1 MTEVTRHAPGT
12 PSWVDLATTDAE
24 AAKAFYTALF
34 GWEGDNQG
42 QGSGYYTMLRKD
54 GRDVAALFPAGPE
67 GGPPHW
73 NTYVTVADVDRAVE
87 RTEPAGGSVVVPP
100 FDVMDLGRMA
110 IISDPTGA
118 VIALWESR
126 GHIGARLVNEPGA
139 FCWSELTTSDRERA
153 AAFYGAV
160 LGWSSRTNT
169 MGPMTYTEFQNGVST
184 VAGMTEMAGVPPNW
198 GVYFAVED
206 ADETVAR
213 TEELGGTVVRPV
225 MDLPIGRFAT
235 LLDPQRAV
243 FSIIQ
248 FTRPPDDAA

>member
-1 MTEVTRHAPGT
+1 MNPGPPYWT
-12 PSWVDLATTDAE
+12 TYVSVDSADDTV
-24 AAKAFYTALF
+24 AKAK
-34 GWEGDNQG
+34 EN
-42 QGSGYYTMLRKD
+42 
-54 GRDVAALFPAGPE
+54 
-67 GGPPHW
+67 GGK
-73 NTYVTVADVDRAVE
+73 VLM
-87 RTEPAGGSVVVPP
+87 EPM
-100 FDVMDLGRMA
+100 DVMDVGRMA
-110 IISDPTGA
+110 VVSDPTGA

-169 MGPMTYTEFQNGVST
+169 MGPMTYTEFQNGVSP

-198 GVYFAVED
+198 GVYFAVEN

-213 TEELGGTVVRPV
+213 AEQLGGTVVRPV

-248 FTRPPDDAA
+248 FTRPSDDAA

>member
-1 MTEVTRHAPGT
+1 MTEVTQYAPGT

-24 AAKAFYTALF
+24 SARAFYTGLF
-34 GWEGDNQG
+34 GWEGDTQG
-42 QGSGYYTMLRKD
+42 EGAGYYTLLRKD
-54 GRDVAALFPAGPE
+54 GRDVAALFPSGPE
-67 GGPPHW
+67 NGPPHW

-87 RTEPAGGSVVVPP
+87 RAEPAGGTVVVPP

-110 IISDPTGA
+110 VVSDPTGA

-126 GHIGARLVNEPGA
+126 RHIGARLINEPGA

-213 TEELGGTVVRPV
+213 AEELGGAVVRPV

-235 LLDPQRAV
+235 LLDPQQAM

-248 FTRPPDDAA
+248 FTPSSDSAA